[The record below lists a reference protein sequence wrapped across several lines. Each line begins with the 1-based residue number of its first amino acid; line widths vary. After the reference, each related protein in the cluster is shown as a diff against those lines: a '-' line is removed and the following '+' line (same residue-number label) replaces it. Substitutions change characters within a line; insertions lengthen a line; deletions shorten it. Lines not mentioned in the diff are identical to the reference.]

1 MWLLWPCAKENKMRS
16 VNVATLKNRLSSYLR
31 DVRRGEEILI
41 RDRNVPIAKIV
52 PLSSTEDAEA
62 ELLELAAA
70 GIIKLAER
78 PLPDS
83 FFDLPGPSIP
93 IEELVAV
100 IRAERDEGYC
110 TNFLGH
116 QCASSAVLPSSLSG
130 T

>member
-1 MWLLWPCAKENKMRS
+1 MRS

-31 DVRRGEEILI
+31 DVRRAEEILI

-100 IRAERDEGYC
+100 IRAERDEGY
-110 TNFLGH
+110 
-116 QCASSAVLPSSLSG
+116 
-130 T
+130 